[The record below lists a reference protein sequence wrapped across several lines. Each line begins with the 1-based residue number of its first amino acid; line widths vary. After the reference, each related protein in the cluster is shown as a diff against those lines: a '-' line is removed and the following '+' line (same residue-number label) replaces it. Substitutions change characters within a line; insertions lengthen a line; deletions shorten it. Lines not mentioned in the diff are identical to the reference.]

1 MDIRQ
6 LTYFMVIAE
15 EGQITAA
22 ARRLHMAQPPL
33 SQQMK
38 ALEEELG
45 VQLLQREPR
54 SVTLTDAGEIL
65 YRRARQ
71 IVTLTDSTRREI
83 ADFKNGLR
91 GTLSIGTV
99 SSSGSVILRPAL
111 RQFHDSHRGIRF
123 EIYDGN
129 TFRVLDMLGKGL
141 IEIGIVRTPFKQDAF
156 DCTLLPEEPMVL
168 AYADTL
174 ADPSP
179 GQTSLTIEQLQGLPL
194 ILYRRFDQLF
204 HDVCEAHNLTPNLL
218 CRNDDAR
225 TTLLWAETGLG
236 YAVVPASAIS
246 PARLP
251 QLQTKASDEPRLRTQ
266 LAVITPKHRYLSSI
280 ARQFI
285 DALTNPEA

>member
-71 IVTLTDSTRREI
+71 IIALTDSTRREI

-111 RQFHDSHRGIRF
+111 RQFHDSHRF

-129 TFRVLDMLGKGL
+129 TFRVLDMLRKGL

-174 ADPSP
+174 ADPNP
-179 GQTSLTIEQLQGLPL
+179 GQPSLTVEQLHGLPL

-204 HDVCEAHNLTPNLL
+204 HDVCEAHNLTPNFL

-246 PARLP
+246 PTRRP
-251 QLQTKASDEPRLRTQ
+251 QLQTKTIDEPRLRTQ
-266 LAVITPKHRYLSSI
+266 LAVITSKHRYLSGI

-285 DALTNPEA
+285 DALTKTED

>member
-71 IVTLTDSTRREI
+71 IITL
-83 ADFKNGLR
+83 
-91 GTLSIGTV
+91 TV

-123 EIYDGN
+123 AIYDGN

-179 GQTSLTIEQLQGLPL
+179 GQPTLTIEQLQGLPL

-251 QLQTKASDEPRLRTQ
+251 QLQTKAIDEPRLRTQ

-285 DALTNPEA
+285 DALTNPDA

>member
-33 SQQMK
+33 SQQVK

-54 SVTLTDAGEIL
+54 SVSLTDAGEIL

-99 SSSGSVILRPAL
+99 SSSGSIILSPAL
-111 RQFHDSHRGIRF
+111 RQFHASHRGIRF

-129 TFRVLDMLGKGL
+129 TFRVLDMLRKGL
-141 IEIGIVRTPFKQDAF
+141 IEIGIVRTPFKQEAF

-168 AYADTL
+168 AYTTL
-174 ADPSP
+174 PDPCP
-179 GQTSLTIEQLQGLPL
+179 GQRTITVQGLQGLPL

-204 HDVCEAHNLTPNLL
+204 HDVCEAHNITPNIL

-225 TTLLWAETGLG
+225 TTLLWTETGLG

-246 PARLP
+246 PARLT
-251 QLQTKASDEPRLRTQ
+251 QLQTKAIDEPRLRTQ

-285 DALTNPEA
+285 DALTQS

>member
-71 IVTLTDSTRREI
+71 IITLTDSTRREI

-179 GQTSLTIEQLQGLPL
+179 GQTSLTIEQLQGLHSSSTAASTSSSTTSAKPTTS
-194 ILYRRFDQLF
+194 RRTSS
-204 HDVCEAHNLTPNLL
+204 AAMTTPGRP
-218 CRNDDAR
+218 CSGPKPA
-225 TTLLWAETGLG
+225 WATPSSRHRPSHR
-236 YAVVPASAIS
+236 PACPSSRPKPSTNRACAPNWPS
-246 PARLP
+246 SHPNTATCPA
-251 QLQTKASDEPRLRTQ
+251 
-266 LAVITPKHRYLSSI
+266 
-280 ARQFI
+280 
-285 DALTNPEA
+285 

>member
-1 MDIRQ
+1 
-6 LTYFMVIAE
+6 MVIAE

-99 SSSGSVILRPAL
+99 SSSGSVILQPAL
-111 RQFHDSHRGIRF
+111 RQFHDDHRGIRF

-129 TFRVLDMLGKGL
+129 TFRVLDMLRKGL
-141 IEIGIVRTPFKQDAF
+141 IEIDRKSTR
-156 DCTLLPEEPMVL
+156 LN
-168 AYADTL
+168 
-174 ADPSP
+174 SSH
-179 GQTSLTIEQLQGLPL
+179 TS
-194 ILYRRFDQLF
+194 
-204 HDVCEAHNLTPNLL
+204 
-218 CRNDDAR
+218 
-225 TTLLWAETGLG
+225 
-236 YAVVPASAIS
+236 
-246 PARLP
+246 
-251 QLQTKASDEPRLRTQ
+251 
-266 LAVITPKHRYLSSI
+266 
-280 ARQFI
+280 
-285 DALTNPEA
+285 

>member
-1 MDIRQ
+1 MDLRQ
-6 LTYFMVIAE
+6 LTYFLAIAE

-22 ARRLHMAQPPL
+22 ARRLNMAQPPL

-45 VQLLQREPR
+45 VELFLREPR

-71 IVTLTDSTRREI
+71 LITLADSTRREI
-83 ADFKNGLR
+83 GDFKSGLR

-129 TFRVLDMLGKGL
+129 TFHILDMLRKGL
-141 IEIGIVRTPFKQDAF
+141 IEIGIVRTPFKQEAF
-156 DCTLLPEEPMVL
+156 DCTFLPEEPMVL
-168 AYADTL
+168 AYTGK
-174 ADPSP
+174 DPNP
-179 GQTSLTIEQLQGLPL
+179 EKEALTIHDLDGLPL
-194 ILYRRFDQLF
+194 IVYRRFNQLLL
-204 HDVCEAHNLTPNLL
+204 DVCEGHNLTPSIL

-225 TTLLWAETGLG
+225 TTLLWAEAGLG
-236 YAVVPASAIS
+236 YAVVPASALS
-246 PARLP
+246 PARLTT
-251 QLQTKASDEPRLRTQ
+251 LQMKVIDEPRLYTR
-266 LAVITPKHRYLSSI
+266 LAVITAKHRYLSGI
-280 ARQFI
+280 AGQFI
-285 DALTNPEA
+285 EALTKPEIRP

>member
-99 SSSGSVILRPAL
+99 SSSGSVILQPAL
-111 RQFHDSHRGIRF
+111 RF
-123 EIYDGN
+123 
-129 TFRVLDMLGKGL
+129 
-141 IEIGIVRTPFKQDAF
+141 
-156 DCTLLPEEPMVL
+156 
-168 AYADTL
+168 
-174 ADPSP
+174 
-179 GQTSLTIEQLQGLPL
+179 
-194 ILYRRFDQLF
+194 
-204 HDVCEAHNLTPNLL
+204 
-218 CRNDDAR
+218 
-225 TTLLWAETGLG
+225 
-236 YAVVPASAIS
+236 SAI
-246 PARLP
+246 
-251 QLQTKASDEPRLRTQ
+251 
-266 LAVITPKHRYLSSI
+266 VIQQI
-280 ARQFI
+280 A
-285 DALTNPEA
+285 

>member
-45 VQLLQREPR
+45 VQLLNREPR
-54 SVTLTDAGEIL
+54 QVTLTDAGEIL

-71 IVTLTDSTRREI
+71 ITTLADSTRREI
-83 ADFKNGLR
+83 ADFRNGLR
-91 GTLSIGTV
+91 GTLTVGTV
-99 SSSGSVILRPAL
+99 SSSGSVILSPAM
-111 RQFHDSHRGIRF
+111 RRFHDTHRGVHF

-129 TFRVLDMLGKGL
+129 TFQLLEMLRRGL
-141 IEIGIVRTPFKQDAF
+141 IELAIVRTPFKQDAF
-156 DCTLLPEEPMVL
+156 HCTFLREEPMVL
-168 AYADTL
+168 AYRAESEPKPEKAAL
-174 ADPSP
+174 AVED
-179 GQTSLTIEQLQGLPL
+179 LQDLPL

-204 HDVCEAHNLTPNLL
+204 HDVCEAHNVTPDII

-225 TTLLWAETGLG
+225 TTMVWAEAGLG
-236 YAVVPASAIS
+236 YALVPASAIS
-246 PARLP
+246 PTGFNCLK
-251 QLQTKASDEPRLRTQ
+251 TKPIDEERLRTR
-266 LAVITPKHRYLSSI
+266 LTVITPKHRYLTNI

-285 DALTNPEA
+285 EALAAK

>member
-65 YRRARQ
+65 YRWARQ
-71 IVTLTDSTRREI
+71 IITLTDSTRREI

-168 AYADTL
+168 AYADTM

-179 GQTSLTIEQLQGLPL
+179 GQPTLTIEQLQGLPL
-194 ILYRRFDQLF
+194 I
-204 HDVCEAHNLTPNLL
+204 L

-251 QLQTKASDEPRLRTQ
+251 QLQTKAIDEPRLRTQ

>member
-71 IVTLTDSTRREI
+71 ILTLTDSTRREI

-91 GTLSIGTV
+91 GTV

-111 RQFHDSHRGIRF
+111 RQFHASHRGIRF

-179 GQTSLTIEQLQGLPL
+179 GQPTLTIEQLQGLPL

-251 QLQTKASDEPRLRTQ
+251 QLQTKAIDEPRLRTQ

>member
-71 IVTLTDSTRREI
+71 IITLTDSTRREI

-91 GTLSIGTV
+91 GTLSI
-99 SSSGSVILRPAL
+99 GSVILRPAL

-251 QLQTKASDEPRLRTQ
+251 QLQTKAIDEPRLRTQ

>member
-1 MDIRQ
+1 M
-6 LTYFMVIAE
+6 
-15 EGQITAA
+15 
-22 ARRLHMAQPPL
+22 
-33 SQQMK
+33 
-38 ALEEELG
+38 
-45 VQLLQREPR
+45 
-54 SVTLTDAGEIL
+54 TLTDAGEIL

-71 IVTLTDSTRREI
+71 IITLTDSTRREI

-156 DCTLLPEEPMVL
+156 DCTFLPEEPMVL

-179 GQTSLTIEQLQGLPL
+179 GQPTLTIEQLQDLPL

-251 QLQTKASDEPRLRTQ
+251 QLQTKAIDEPRLRTQ

-285 DALTNPEA
+285 DALTNHET

>member
-225 TTLLWAETGLG
+225 TTLL
-236 YAVVPASAIS
+236 
-246 PARLP
+246 
-251 QLQTKASDEPRLRTQ
+251 
-266 LAVITPKHRYLSSI
+266 
-280 ARQFI
+280 
-285 DALTNPEA
+285 

>member
-33 SQQMK
+33 SQQVK

-54 SVTLTDAGEIL
+54 SVSLTDAGEIL

-99 SSSGSVILRPAL
+99 SSSGSIILSPAL
-111 RQFHDSHRGIRF
+111 RQFHASHRGIRF

-129 TFRVLDMLGKGL
+129 TFRVLDMLRKGL
-141 IEIGIVRTPFKQDAF
+141 IEIGIVRTPFKQEAF

-168 AYADTL
+168 AYTTL
-174 ADPSP
+174 PDPCP
-179 GQTSLTIEQLQGLPL
+179 GQGTITVQGLQGLPL

-204 HDVCEAHNLTPNLL
+204 HDVCEAHNITPNIL

-225 TTLLWAETGLG
+225 TTLLWTETGLG

-246 PARLP
+246 PARLT
-251 QLQTKASDEPRLRTQ
+251 QLQTKAIDEPRLRTQ

-285 DALTNPEA
+285 DALTQS

>member
-45 VQLLQREPR
+45 VQLLNREPR
-54 SVTLTDAGEIL
+54 QVTLTDAGEIL

-71 IVTLTDSTRREI
+71 IITLTDSTRREI

-91 GTLSIGTV
+91 GTLTIGTV
-99 SSSGSVILRPAL
+99 SSSGSVILSPAM
-111 RQFHDSHRGIRF
+111 RRFHDSHRGVRF

-129 TFRVLDMLGKGL
+129 TFQILEMLRQGL
-141 IEIGIVRTPFKQDAF
+141 IELGIVRTPFKQDAF
-156 DCTLLPEEPMVL
+156 DCTFLPEEPMVL
-168 AYADTL
+168 AYPETTE
-174 ADPSP
+174 PKP
-179 GQTSLTIEQLQGLPL
+179 GQATLRIEDLKGLPL

-204 HDVCEAHNLTPNLL
+204 HDVCEAHDLTPTIL

-225 TTLLWAETGLG
+225 TTLLWAEAGLG
-236 YAVVPASAIS
+236 YALVPASALS
-246 PARLP
+246 PTGFSRL
-251 QLQTKASDEPRLRTQ
+251 KAKAIDEPRLRTQ
-266 LAVITPKHRYLSSI
+266 LAVITPKQRYLSSI

-285 DALTNPEA
+285 SALIE